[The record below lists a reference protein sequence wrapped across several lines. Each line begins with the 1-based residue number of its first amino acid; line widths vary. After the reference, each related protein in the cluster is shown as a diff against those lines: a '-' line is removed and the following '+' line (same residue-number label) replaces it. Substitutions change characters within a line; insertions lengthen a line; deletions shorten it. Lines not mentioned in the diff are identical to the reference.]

1 LFSLNEDEA
10 VAVLCLTDVTY
21 EKYKIAIGMTSQFA
35 E

>member
-1 LFSLNEDEA
+1 
-10 VAVLCLTDVTY
+10 VLCLTDVSY